1 MQIPS
6 INPIPLSTRFSTN
19 IYFTDGEDHLSSTH
33 TYISQTN
40 GFSILCAQIRNAH
53 FLGALTLISIR
64 PPYHLWGNA
73 NCIDSFIYNLYTNKR
88 DFPWPAA
95 ASLCEGNID
104 GGDYRQ
110 KAQLRH
116 RKGLIDCNKFSLV
129 GWPRNEPNLLHFTIY
144 RVRPTGK
151 SWPMRIR
158 LDWRTLLS
166 IKVRPQ
172 MGSPGKIAAF
182 YSQIRPQCN
191 NVIPIVGFWCL

>member
-73 NCIDSFIYNLYTNKR
+73 NYIDSFIYNLYTNKR

-116 RKGLIDCNKFSLV
+116 RKGLIDCNKFSWLRLAAKWTEFIALYHIQSAANRKELTNANSIGLEDFV
-129 GWPRNEPNLLHFTIY
+129 INKGAAANG
-144 RVRPTGK
+144 VSGK
-151 SWPMRIR
+151 DSSV
-158 LDWRTLLS
+158 L
-166 IKVRPQ
+166 
-172 MGSPGKIAAF
+172 
-182 YSQIRPQCN
+182 
-191 NVIPIVGFWCL
+191 